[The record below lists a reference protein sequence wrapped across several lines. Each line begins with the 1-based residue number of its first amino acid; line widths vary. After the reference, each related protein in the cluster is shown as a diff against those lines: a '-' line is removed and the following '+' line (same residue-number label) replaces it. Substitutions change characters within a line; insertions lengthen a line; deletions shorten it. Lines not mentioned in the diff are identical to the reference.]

1 MVNMRHYVNFEEDAD
16 GVEVQEELCVA
27 RNIPLLYPDEASELA
42 ADINVG
48 VQTDPIQDEEY
59 ELNIAA
65 GSFEEDLER
74 IEKQRL
80 KIV

>member
-1 MVNMRHYVNFEEDAD
+1 MRHYANFDEDAG

-27 RNIPLLYPDEASELA
+27 RNIPLLSQRDPDETSELSIN
-42 ADINVG
+42 DINVA

-65 GSFEEDLER
+65 GSFEEDMER

-80 KIV
+80 NI